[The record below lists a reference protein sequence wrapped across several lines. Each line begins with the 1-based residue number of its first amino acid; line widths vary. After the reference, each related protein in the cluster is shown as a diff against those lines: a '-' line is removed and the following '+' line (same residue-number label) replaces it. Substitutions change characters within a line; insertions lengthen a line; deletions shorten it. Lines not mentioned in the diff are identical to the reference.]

1 MNGDRDFLSWGLDN
15 HKFIFTRGGR
25 APTTVEL
32 TYDVSDA
39 ESPGL
44 PFKDLPVEN
53 DVANCTTTTP
63 APLANISAL
72 FDSAFLNS
80 SAVP

>member
-1 MNGDRDFLSWGLDN
+1 
-15 HKFIFTRGGR
+15 
-25 APTTVEL
+25 
-32 TYDVSDA
+32 
-39 ESPGL
+39 
-44 PFKDLPVEN
+44 
-53 DVANCTTTTP
+53 VANCTTTTP